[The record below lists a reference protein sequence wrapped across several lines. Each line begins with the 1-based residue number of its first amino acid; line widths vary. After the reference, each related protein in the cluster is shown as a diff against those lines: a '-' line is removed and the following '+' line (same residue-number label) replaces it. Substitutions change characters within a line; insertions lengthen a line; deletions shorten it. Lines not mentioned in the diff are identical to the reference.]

1 MLDTRVNPNR
11 VRFAKDKYGQWV
23 YLQFTVIENPH
34 ILIVG
39 GSQTGKTT
47 LQIVIAAVAASLGC
61 IVVVLDPKLR
71 FGKVFRHPVTRK
83 PLPHVLVYRDEDP
96 DVAAQEWEG
105 VLDKVVGEQQ
115 RRYRMD
121 SDANENLLA
130 DQNLFPTV
138 LVVADELG
146 TLLDFADKEWPKRK
160 PDHYKGDTPTREHLH
175 TLTRM
180 GAEARVI
187 GCFAN
192 QTASEKEMP
201 AGTRTRQLCGQR
213 IALGNMKEGV
223 QWRMIAGEGTAKPE
237 VPDGQKG
244 AGVIMVGDRNPER
257 IQTAFIDWKNDPGRI
272 YDLAAQ
278 GIPLLRAQ
286 GHIDD
291 NGHVL
296 LGGVPVPPPGRMAWH
311 VATSRGDMPR
321 SGDATSAEDEAV
333 PKPVDNHAEPP
344 LVKGNRDG
352 AEFCGMTVSN
362 FRKYRELYPIDGE
375 TRIGNQPAWPELDL
389 REWAHRMEGHRKAG
403 KRNEESA

>member
-11 VRFAKDKYGQWV
+11 VRFAKDKHGQWV
-23 YLQFTVIENPH
+23 YLRFTVIENPH

-71 FGKVFRHPVTRK
+71 FSKVFRHPVTRK
-83 PLPHVLVYRDEDP
+83 PLPHVLVYGDKDP

-105 VLDKVVGEQQ
+105 VLEKAIGEQQ
-115 RRYRMD
+115 RRYQMD
-121 SDANENLLA
+121 SEGNENLLA
-130 DQNLFPTV
+130 DQDLFPTI

-146 TLLDFADKEWPKRK
+146 TLLDFVDKEWPKRK
-160 PDHYKGDTPTREHLH
+160 PDNYKGDAPTREYLH

-180 GAEARVI
+180 GAEARLI

-192 QTASEKEMP
+192 QTASEREMP

-213 IALGNMKEGV
+213 IVLGNMKEGM

-257 IQTAFIDWKNDPGRI
+257 IQCAFIDWARNRGQI

-311 VATSRGDMPR
+311 VATSQPNMPAVQGDV
-321 SGDATSAEDEAV
+321 TSDEPV
-333 PKPVDNHAEPP
+333 PTEVVEIAEPP
-344 LVKGNRDG
+344 RITGNPAG
-352 AEFCGMTVSN
+352 AEFCGMTISN

-375 TRIGNQPAWPELDL
+375 TRVGNQASWSEPNL
-389 REWAHRMEGHRKAG
+389 REWAHRMEGHRKTG